1 MSSLLIIVSFLLLI
15 ISIIDWKFRSVPSV
29 LLTGIL
35 FVVATVSV
43 LTNPMALSFG
53 ILGFIMAYL
62 LFEADF
68 FGGVADIKVMTIIS
82 FMLVDIYSLFG
93 FMLLVGIFG
102 ITWKGIIRLR
112 MKEQKEFAF
121 LPVFF
126 FIYITLWIL
135 GGLA

>member
-1 MSSLLIIVSFLLLI
+1 MSSLLIIVSILLLI
-15 ISIIDWKFRSVPSV
+15 ISIIDWKFRSIPSV

-102 ITWKGIIRLR
+102 ITWKGIIKLR
-112 MKEQKEFAF
+112 IRKEREFAF

-126 FIYITLWIL
+126 FVYVTLWIL